1 MDEEHIEFLFVFV
14 LDLSC
19 SHEDK
24 ELLVLHLV
32 SIVPWVLERLP
43 ELNWGNK
50 PGDSKLIKYINH
62 LLS

>member
-1 MDEEHIEFLFVFV
+1 MQYMDEEHIEFLFVFV

-32 SIVPWVLERLP
+32 SYCAL
-43 ELNWGNK
+43 GT
-50 PGDSKLIKYINH
+50 
-62 LLS
+62 

>member
-24 ELLVLHLV
+24 EQLVLHRV
-32 SIVPWVLERLP
+32 SYCAL
-43 ELNWGNK
+43 GA
-50 PGDSKLIKYINH
+50 
-62 LLS
+62 